1 MYVKTK
7 KFHGMSLMEVIVAIA
22 IFIISIEGFTLL
34 FVRSWEYNRYIFE
47 MGQASFAAS
56 RGVETMVEYI
66 RKARQGDDGA
76 FPLKSADDNDL
87 VLFSD
92 YDSDGITER
101 LHFYKDSAYVKMGV
115 TDPIGTMP
123 KTYPSG
129 DDQVVELA
137 NNVVNDSST
146 PIFYYYNRDY
156 PGDQVNN
163 PMVTP
168 SDVSSV
174 RMVRVYLKVNIDPLR
189 APENIEMQSFVAIRN
204 LNDYDRIN

>member
-1 MYVKTK
+1 MR
-7 KFHGMSLMEVIVAIA
+7 GMSLMEVIVAIA
-22 IFIISIEGFTLL
+22 IFSISIEGFTLL
-34 FVRSWEYNRYIFE
+34 FVRSWEHNRYIFE

-76 FPLKSADDNDL
+76 FPLRSANDNDL

-101 LHFYKDSAYVKMGV
+101 LHFYKNNSRIMLGV
-115 TDPIGTMP
+115 TDPAGGIP
-123 KTYPSG
+123 KTYPED
-129 DDQVVELA
+129 DDQTIELA
-137 NNVVNDSST
+137 VNIANDNNT

-156 PGDQVNN
+156 PLDQANN
-163 PMVTP
+163 PMDTP

-174 RMVRVYLKVNIDPLR
+174 RMVKVYLQVNIDPNQ

>member
-1 MYVKTK
+1 MTLLEAV
-7 KFHGMSLMEVIVAIA
+7 VAIA
-22 IFIISIEGFTLL
+22 VFLICIEGFTLL
-34 FVRSWEYNRYIFE
+34 FVKSWEHNRYIFE

-66 RKARQGDDGA
+66 RKSRQGDDGA

-92 YDSDGITER
+92 YDSDDVTER
-101 LHFYKDSAYVKMGV
+101 LHFYKNNSKIMLGI
-115 TDPIGTMP
+115 TDPAGGMP
-123 KTYPSG
+123 NTYQSG
-129 DDQVVELA
+129 DQQVIELT
-137 NNVVNDSST
+137 NNVVNDGST

-163 PMVTP
+163 PMATP
-168 SDVSSV
+168 SDVSAV
-174 RMVRVYLKVNIDPLR
+174 RMVRVYLKVNIDPMK